1 MMRMRPCPIPCAL
14 LLTGVLQAQEATN
27 TAPEINLEPT
37 EPGWSFSASVYTYI
51 LPEDDDYAQPTIT
64 ADHGWLHLEA
74 RYNYED
80 LETASVWMGYNFSLG
95 SKLTLDFT
103 PMIGRVFGNTAG
115 VAPGYHLTLGWW
127 RLELYSESE
136 YVFVTSDRTESFFYS
151 WSELTL
157 SPLDWLRAG
166 LVVQRTR
173 AYESELDIQ
182 RGFVV
187 GLNFKHFGIAGYIL
201 NPDES
206 EPTCVFSI
214 AVEF

>member
-1 MMRMRPCPIPCAL
+1 MMRMKPCPILCAL
-14 LLTGVLQAQEATN
+14 LLTGALQAQEATN
-27 TAPEINLEPT
+27 TAPEIDLET
-37 EPGWSFSASVYTYI
+37 AEPGWSFSASVYTYI

-80 LETASVWMGYNFSLG
+80 LETGSVWMGYNFSLG
-95 SKLTLDFT
+95 SRLTLDFT
-103 PMIGRVFGNTAG
+103 PMLGGVFGNTAG

-127 RLELYSESE
+127 RLELYSEGE
-136 YVFVTSDRTESFFYS
+136 YVFETSDRTGSFYYS

-173 AYESELDIQ
+173 AYESELEIQ
-182 RGFVV
+182 RGFLV
-187 GLNFKHFGIAGYIL
+187 GLDFKHFGIAGYIF

-206 EPTCVFSI
+206 EPTYVFSI